1 MKKVLTPVLASLLC
15 LVTPA
20 GCAGTPAVYRPERD
34 CPTSGD
40 TNNGIGL
47 KTGLVITTNIKDSLN
62 ATVEKYGEKMPAQVA
77 DIAVSESTVPTGA
90 DLTSSVTI
98 AVGGFQALIGK
109 AAQ

>member
-40 TNNGIGL
+40 TNNGI
-47 KTGLVITTNIKDSLN
+47 GLVITTNIKDSLN